1 MGAAQKITQF
11 LDRDSRPD
19 FAGANGMQGF
29 LQKFLP
35 NPTQDTTALQ
45 AQIQAF
51 WDALP
56 PATV

>member
-1 MGAAQKITQF
+1 
-11 LDRDSRPD
+11 
-19 FAGANGMQGF
+19 MQAF
-29 LQKFLP
+29 LQKFLA

-45 AQIQAF
+45 AEIQAF